1 MIRLSDQIQT
11 GGRGVVFFS
20 FPANVSCANHLLFIL
35 LIELRGVTFFQHV
48 FRLEG
53 YAVTCCHHVLMV
65 EIVGLPWFACSRI
78 QGLIQK
84 NGLLKTWTPPV
95 LKQ

>member
-1 MIRLSDQIQT
+1 MCQ
-11 GGRGVVFFS
+11 S
-20 FPANVSCANHLLFIL
+20 FAFIL

-53 YAVTCCHHVLMV
+53 YAVTCCHRVLMV
-65 EIVGLPWFACSRI
+65 EIVGLPWFACSRN

-84 NGLLKTWTPPV
+84 NVYLEPGHH
-95 LKQ
+95 QF